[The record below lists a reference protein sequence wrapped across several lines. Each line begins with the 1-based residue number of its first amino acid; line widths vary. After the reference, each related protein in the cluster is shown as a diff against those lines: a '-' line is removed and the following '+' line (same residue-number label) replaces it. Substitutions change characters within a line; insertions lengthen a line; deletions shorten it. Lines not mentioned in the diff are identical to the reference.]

1 VNARLGL
8 ASQDKRWSV
17 EAWAQ
22 NLLNEV
28 YYQVAFD
35 APFQLGSFDA
45 FLGQP
50 RTYGL
55 TLRYTY

>member
-1 VNARLGL
+1 
-8 ASQDKRWSV
+8 V

-22 NLLNEV
+22 NLLNET

-35 APFQLGSFDA
+35 APFQPGSFDA

-55 TLRYTY
+55 TLRFTY